1 MIQFPQNSAN
11 YHYKE
16 YSMNKEKKSN
26 KSFDPNGYY
35 TGKFFRTGNTKDDEV
50 VFTEPEQD
58 ADDL

>member
-1 MIQFPQNSAN
+1 MKN
-11 YHYKE
+11 
-16 YSMNKEKKSN
+16 EKKSN

-35 TGKFFRTGNTKDDEV
+35 TGKFFRVDKEEDSDEV